1 MRWTLFLFTL
11 FALILPSR
19 ISTEVIASLW
29 VPEASNLKFLEVALP
44 LERNSVRFAVI
55 GDSGTGGSRQYEVAD
70 TMALY
75 SQLVGFNFV
84 LMLGD
89 NLYGNEDPEDYQEK
103 FEIPYRKL
111 LDSGIEFYASLG
123 NHDKPTQRFY
133 EKFNM
138 KGQRYYTFQ
147 RKNVRF
153 FALDSTLVDDTQLAW
168 LEEEFRQNDA
178 DWTICFY
185 HHPIYSSSLRHGS
198 DKGLREVLEPLFVEY
213 GVNVV
218 FSGHDHVYERL
229 KPQRGVY
236 YFVSGA
242 AGKLRHNNIRS
253 SDLTERGFDED
264 LHFML
269 FEIVGAKLYFQ
280 SVSRKGITVDKGM
293 ILRQSSRLRAPQG
306 AM

>member
-1 MRWTLFLFTL
+1 MRWTLSLFTL

-185 HHPIYSSSLRHGS
+185 HHPIC
-198 DKGLREVLEPLFVEY
+198 
-213 GVNVV
+213 
-218 FSGHDHVYERL
+218 
-229 KPQRGVY
+229 
-236 YFVSGA
+236 
-242 AGKLRHNNIRS
+242 
-253 SDLTERGFDED
+253 
-264 LHFML
+264 
-269 FEIVGAKLYFQ
+269 
-280 SVSRKGITVDKGM
+280 
-293 ILRQSSRLRAPQG
+293 
-306 AM
+306 